1 MGHFHN
7 LFSSFIAQYAR
18 VSILYLLDFYA
29 LNSNRVRFVEL
40 VVVRGGVADLV
51 DVGLNRVLKVEP
63 EVNVE
68 K

>member
-1 MGHFHN
+1 M
-7 LFSSFIAQYAR
+7 
-18 VSILYLLDFYA
+18 SILYLLDFYA

-40 VVVRGGVADLV
+40 VVVRGGVANLV

-68 K
+68 KWQGDNIGNNI

>member
-1 MGHFHN
+1 M
-7 LFSSFIAQYAR
+7 
-18 VSILYLLDFYA
+18 SILYLLDFYA

-51 DVGLNRVLKVEP
+51 NVGLNRVLKVEP

-68 K
+68 KWQGDNIGNNI